1 MSSTTKKVFTG
12 EEFSGSDDLDISDVS
27 DWIVDGMGGEPAKSI
42 LHDHDLDG
50 NVVMGLTLKTS
61 PDNAK
66 VDNANVYLV
75 GEFMRGG
82 KEIKA
87 KRLFIDADKDL
98 KISYLIE
105 EACVFSFR
113 SGTMIGELVSDDKVT
128 WSVYRKGSRG
138 NTDIPE
144 EEYEANKIAS
154 SHRST
159 VVFEG

>member
-42 LHDHDLDG
+42 LDDHDWDG

-87 KRLFIDADKDL
+87 NRLFIDADKDL
-98 KISYLIE
+98 KISYHIE

-128 WSVYRKGSRG
+128 WSVYRRGSRG

-144 EEYEANKIAS
+144 
-154 SHRST
+154 
-159 VVFEG
+159 